1 MGVEEKLD
9 IIEAYMGRE
18 ITQEEEATA
27 RDMLA
32 KPTTPFGGSNSPPY
46 IARILTMRRAAEKK
60 TA

>member
-27 RDMLA
+27 WPSDIRECSQIDYG
-32 KPTTPFGGSNSPPY
+32 K
-46 IARILTMRRAAEKK
+46 
-60 TA
+60 